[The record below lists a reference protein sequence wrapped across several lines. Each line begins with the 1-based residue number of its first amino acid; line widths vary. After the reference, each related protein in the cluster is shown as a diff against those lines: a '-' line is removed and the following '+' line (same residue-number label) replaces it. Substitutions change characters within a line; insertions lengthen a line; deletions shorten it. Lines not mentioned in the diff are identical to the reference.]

1 MLTLLAKR
9 KASVFSTIAGDK
21 VQELNERR
29 FLNVCLDN
37 RKVSKTP
44 VVEEKFRV
52 EDIPSRPRRLSLEGP
67 NYGKDHLQIRGSKN
81 VSVNGAYKARVDQCI
96 SPYSQYNCNNSS
108 SDFSKC
114 ENTEASNS
122 NRNHSDGSSV
132 ATVYDTAPRSS
143 TSACHSRIRGTES
156 RIRRPIQLPKTPE
169 PPTLPTKV
177 VGTVTPSEFSLSRK
191 SQTPGVAMSTT
202 KKGSIR
208 KSLMTIGKLINA
220 PNKSIA
226 YFQEPAASTVGTL
239 CHTTVNVNDKSTP
252 AADARTL
259 RRQSLTGGQTSGLSR
274 RSSLGGNDSC
284 SKDNQNA
291 RTPPPAIEARRWF

>member
-21 VQELNERR
+21 VQEMSVAALGYQRVVKE
-29 FLNVCLDN
+29 N
-37 RKVSKTP
+37 R
-44 VVEEKFRV
+44 
-52 EDIPSRPRRLSLEGP
+52 DL
-67 NYGKDHLQIRGSKN
+67 
-81 VSVNGAYKARVDQCI
+81 
-96 SPYSQYNCNNSS
+96 YNMVQ
-108 SDFSKC
+108 DLK
-114 ENTEASNS
+114 EASNS
-122 NRNHSDGSSV
+122 SRNHSDGSSV
-132 ATVYDTAPRSS
+132 ATVYDTAPRSP

-177 VGTVTPSEFSLSRK
+177 VGTVIPSEFSLSRK
-191 SQTPGVAMSTT
+191 SQTPGVAMSTM

-208 KSLMTIGKLINA
+208 KSLMTIRKLINA
-220 PNKSIA
+220 PNKRN
-226 YFQEPAASTVGTL
+226 QQHPVGTL
-239 CHTTVNVNDKSTP
+239 SHTTVNVNDKSTP

-291 RTPPPAIEARRWF
+291 RAPPPVHPSTIEVRRWF